1 MRKRIW
7 NPYLAGALT
16 GILLVLSVLVAGH
29 FLGAS
34 TTFAR
39 GAAVI
44 EAGLGIDTSQY
55 EYFTAKDGK
64 YGPGSL
70 PNWQL
75 LFVLGVIMGSF
86 LSSKLSGEFKWQT
99 VPNMWR
105 ERFGPHPIK
114 RGVIAFVGGIIALIG
129 ARLAGGCPSGHGL
142 SGLAQLSVSG
152 FIALAFFFIG
162 GLATAKILYSEKGN
176 RQ

>member
-1 MRKRIW
+1 MRKRVW
-7 NPYLAGALT
+7 NPYFAGALT

-39 GAAVI
+39 SASVI
-44 EAGLGIDTSQY
+44 ESAMGIDTSQI
-55 EYFTAKDGK
+55 EYFTVNDGK

-75 LFVLGVIMGSF
+75 LFVIGIIIGSF
-86 LSSKLSGEFKWQT
+86 FSSMLSGEFNLQA
-99 VPNMWR
+99 VPDMWR
-105 ERFGPHPIK
+105 ERFGPSPIK
-114 RGVIAFVGGIIALIG
+114 RGVVAFIGGIIGLVG

-162 GLATAKILYSEKGN
+162 GLITANIIYGRERK
-176 RQ
+176 